1 MAAPIDL
8 NLLRAFAAVHGSGSF
23 SAAATQLGVPRSTV
37 SRAVLAL
44 EAELGQQ
51 LFQRTTRRVTITRVG
66 LSLFDR
72 VAPQLESLAGALSDL
87 PEAGDEPAG
96 LLRLTATAD
105 LGSMVLAEAATRF
118 TQRYPR
124 AEVEVALTDRLVDLV
139 REGFDLALRLTTS
152 KPKSSSLIAR
162 KVGTVVLQLYAAPSY
177 LARRPAPRTPD
188 AVAEHDWVS
197 YATLPIALSS
207 SCARRVIDV
216 VPRVRGNDM
225 FFVREAL
232 RAGAGLGV
240 LPTFLADAAVASGD
254 LVRVLPEWVVFSS
267 KVLLVRPA
275 HRQAARKVQAFQ
287 ELLLELLRQRPIST
301 LVDRRRGTPMLPRT
315 S

>member
-1 MAAPIDL
+1 
-8 NLLRAFAAVHGSGSF
+8 
-23 SAAATQLGVPRSTV
+23 V

-44 EAELGQQ
+44 EEQLGQQ
-51 LFQRTTRRVTITRVG
+51 LFQRTTRRVTTTRVG

-72 VAPQLESLAGALSDL
+72 VAPQLESLAGALRDL
-87 PEAGDEPAG
+87 PEAGQEPSG
-96 LLRLTATAD
+96 LLRLSATAD

-118 TQRYPR
+118 TQRYPQ

-152 KPKSSSLIAR
+152 KPKSSSLVAR

-177 LARRPAPRTPD
+177 LARRPAPKAPA

-197 YATLPIALSS
+197 YTTLPIALTSAG
-207 SCARRVIDV
+207 ARRVVNV
-216 VPRVRGNDM
+216 VPRLRGNDM

-232 RAGAGLGV
+232 KAGAGLGV
-240 LPTFLADAAVASGD
+240 LPTFLADAAVTSGD

-267 KVLLVRPA
+267 NVLLVRPA
-275 HRQAARKVQAFQ
+275 HRQAPRKVQAFQ
-287 ELLLELLRQRPIST
+287 ELLLELLRQRPISN
-301 LVDRRRGTPMLPRT
+301 VR
-315 S
+315 

>member
-1 MAAPIDL
+1 MGAPIDL
-8 NLLRAFAAVHGSGSF
+8 NLLRSFAAVHAKGSF
-23 SAAATQLGVPRSTV
+23 SAAALELGVPRSTV

-44 EAELGQQ
+44 EEELGQQ
-51 LFQRTTRRVTITRVG
+51 LFQRTTRRVTTTRVG

-72 VAPQLESLAGALSDL
+72 VAPQLESLASAFRDL
-87 PEAGDEPAG
+87 PEAGEEPSG
-96 LLRLTATAD
+96 LLRITATAD

-124 AEVEVALTDRLVDLV
+124 AEIEIALTDRVVDLV
-139 REGFDLALRLTTS
+139 REGFDLALRLTAN

-177 LARRPAPRTPD
+177 LARRSAPRSPA

-197 YATLPIALSS
+197 YTTLPIALTSAG
-207 SCARRVIDV
+207 ARRVV
-216 VPRVRGNDM
+216 HVTPRLRGNDM

-232 RAGAGLGV
+232 KAGAGLGV
-240 LPTFLADAAVASGD
+240 LPTFVADTAVTSGE
-254 LVRVLPEWVVFSS
+254 LVRVLPDWVVFSS

-275 HRQAARKVQAFQ
+275 HRQASPKVQSFQ
-287 ELLLELLRQRPIST
+287 ELLLELLRQRPISN
-301 LVDRRRGTPMLPRT
+301 VR
-315 S
+315 

>member
-1 MAAPIDL
+1 MTAPIDL

-23 SAAATQLGVPRSTV
+23 SAAAAQLGVPRSTV

-51 LFQRTTRRVTITRVG
+51 LFQRTTRRVTTTRVG

-87 PEAGDEPAG
+87 PEAGQEPAG
-96 LLRLTATAD
+96 LLRLSATAD
-105 LGSMVLAEAATRF
+105 LGAMVLAEAATRF
-118 TQRYPR
+118 TQRYPQ
-124 AEVEVALTDRLVDLV
+124 AQVEVALTDRLVDLV
-139 REGFDLALRLTTS
+139 REGFDLALRLTSRPAT
-152 KPKSSSLIAR
+152 SSLVAR
-162 KVGTVVLQLYAAPSY
+162 KVGTVLLQLYAAPSY
-177 LARRPAPRTPD
+177 LARRPAPRTPA

-197 YATLPIALSS
+197 YTTLPIALS
-207 SCARRVIDV
+207 CGGTRRVV
-216 VPRVRGNDM
+216 NAVPRVRGNDM

-275 HRQAARKVQAFQ
+275 HRQAPRKVQAFQ
-287 ELLLELLRQRPIST
+287 ELLLELLRQRPISNA
-301 LVDRRRGTPMLPRT
+301 R
-315 S
+315 